1 MSKIHLVRHGKAAAG
16 FGAHP
21 DPGLDDTGR
30 AQARAVAELLQDQGP
45 MPVYSSPLAR
55 AYETAEMLANLWR
68 VDITI
73 EPRVA
78 EIPSP
83 TDDLAERAAWLADAM
98 QGSWEDLGDQHQDW
112 LAAIGECLREQ
123 TEDCVMF
130 SHYVAINAAVGV
142 ATDDPRM
149 RIFGPDN
156 CSVTTIENTGG
167 ALSVVA
173 LGRTATTKIN

>member
-30 AQARAVAELLQDQGP
+30 AQASAVARLLSPEGP
-45 MPVYSSPLAR
+45 LPVYSSPLAR
-55 AYETAEMLANLWR
+55 AFQTAEALAQIWQ
-68 VDITI
+68 VDIQL

-83 TDDLAERAAWLADAM
+83 TDDLAERAAWLAQAM
-98 QGSWEDLGDQHQDW
+98 QGAWDALDEMHQVW
-112 LAAIGECLREQ
+112 RAELAACLAEK
-123 TEDCVMF
+123 TEDCVIF

-142 ATDDPRM
+142 ATEDARM

-156 CSVTTIENTGG
+156 CSVTTLENDDGK
-167 ALSVVA
+167 LSVVT
-173 LGRTATTKIN
+173 LGRTADTKIN